1 MRTLLWWLGLGAL
14 LVLLAQ
20 ISGVRAQNPNGLDS
34 AQRVQD
40 ACVEAGRVPGPYGC
54 VERSNG
60 PVGDSNSWKLFRQ
73 TSGYVQF
80 GVGIKPPS
88 FVIDANGPTTT
99 TNPYIT
105 IYPDGT
111 VKYDRNYT
119 PDVAAAF
126 IILLQPVLAGEAC
139 VPSPYGCVERSNGPT
154 PDLRIQPSG
163 GLSVGFPDPSSWLSN
178 EQPSIAI
185 SAGKTYVTLR
195 PDGTIIY
202 GKGYTPDAAA
212 KAFWDAVGIE
222 RKARSCP

>member
-14 LVLLAQ
+14 LILLAQ
-20 ISGVRAQNPNGLDS
+20 ISGVRAQ
-34 AQRVQD
+34 D
-40 ACVEAGRVPGPYGC
+40 ACVPSPYGC

-60 PVGDSNSWKLFRQ
+60 PVGDSNSWKLFGQ

-80 GVGIKPPS
+80 DVGIKPPS

-119 PDVAAAF
+119 PDVAA
-126 IILLQPVLAGEAC
+126 
-139 VPSPYGCVERSNGPT
+139 
-154 PDLRIQPSG
+154 
-163 GLSVGFPDPSSWLSN
+163 
-178 EQPSIAI
+178 
-185 SAGKTYVTLR
+185 
-195 PDGTIIY
+195 
-202 GKGYTPDAAA
+202 

-222 RKARSCP
+222 RKARNCQ